1 MVLSRAWSDR
11 DRKTVRLIRQLF
23 SYMRE
28 KGVDADPKDFA
39 GTLDQKWEQLNPP
52 E

>member
-39 GTLDQKWEQLNPP
+39 ARWIKNGTTQSS
-52 E
+52 